1 VSLGPLVLLPT
12 LDKLSITLFLIA
24 VLDPAQ
30 ADLVKLHYQIQ
41 IQRNLFYFKRLHFTN
56 WPIRGKIEK

>member
-1 VSLGPLVLLPT
+1 M
-12 LDKLSITLFLIA
+12 FLIA

-41 IQRNLFYFKRLHFTN
+41 VQRNLFYFKRLPFTN
-56 WPIRGKIEK
+56 WPSKRKNRKLNVRFIFVSGQKAV